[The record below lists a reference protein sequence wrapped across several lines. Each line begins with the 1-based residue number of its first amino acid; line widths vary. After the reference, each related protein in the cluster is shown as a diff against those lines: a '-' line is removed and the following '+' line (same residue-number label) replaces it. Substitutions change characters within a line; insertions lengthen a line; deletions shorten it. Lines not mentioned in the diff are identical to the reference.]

1 MSVCRVYRWLCMFIW
16 VILGRLEETLVISL
30 MLFTLLFEGV
40 SHWPGAGRIVD
51 SLASPRVFP
60 DSTSRVLQSQ
70 ECVQPGDQT
79 QLLSA
84 QGVGQLSHL
93 PDATSWCF

>member
-1 MSVCRVYRWLCMFIW
+1 MAVHVH
-16 VILGRLEETLVISL
+16 LGEPVETEETLVVSL

-51 SLASPRVFP
+51 SLASPRVSP
-60 DSTSRVLQSQ
+60 DSTPRVLQSQ

-79 QLLSA
+79 QLLLSA
-84 QGVGQLSHL
+84 QVVGQLSHL
-93 PDATSWCF
+93 PDVTSWCF